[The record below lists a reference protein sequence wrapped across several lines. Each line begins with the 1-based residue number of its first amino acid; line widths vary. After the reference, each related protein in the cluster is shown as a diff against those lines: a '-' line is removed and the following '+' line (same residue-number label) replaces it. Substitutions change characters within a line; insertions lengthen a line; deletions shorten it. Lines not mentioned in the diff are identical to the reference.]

1 MGRMER
7 GFRIAKASWDV
18 LREDTELL
26 ILPVIST
33 VAILVF
39 AAAVLLPSYSSINA
53 ASANRGFLYLL
64 LAIVYFV
71 STFIAT
77 FTNASIVGAATDR
90 LQGGEGGVATGVKLA
105 WSKIDKI
112 VAWSAL
118 TATVGLL
125 LRLVEERAGIFG
137 AIVGRIVGVAWS
149 VVTFFVV
156 PVLLFEPVGAID
168 GVKRSAHLFKERW
181 GEQFVGNASIS
192 IALMLLALPAVL
204 VVAFMA
210 TVSVPLAIVV
220 GVIAFGILMAMG
232 GALSGIFNAALYQY
246 AVNGAV
252 SPGFSE
258 DDLRGAFRPRKSRR

>member
-7 GFRIAKASWDV
+7 GFRVAKASWAV
-18 LREDTELL
+18 LREDTQLL
-26 ILPVIST
+26 ILPLISA

-39 AAAVLLPSYSSINA
+39 AAAILLPAYPSINA

-71 STFIAT
+71 STFVAT

-90 LQGGEGGVATGVKLA
+90 LNGGEGSVSTGVRLA

-118 TATVGLL
+118 TATVGLV
-125 LRLVEERAGIFG
+125 LRVVEQRAGIFG

-149 VVTFFVV
+149 VVTFLVV

-192 IALMLLALPAVL
+192 IALFLLALPAVL
-204 VVAFMA
+204 VCVAVA
-210 TVSVPLAIVV
+210 TVSTVLAIGLAVV
-220 GVIAFGILMAMG
+220 AFGILMAMG

-252 SPGFSE
+252 FPGFSE
-258 DDLRGAFRPRKSRR
+258 DDLRGAFRPRRTRR